1 MPANFPGGASL
12 GRWPEGLFE
21 HVPRQTDFIR
31 VRLDNRYIK
40 LLIMI
45 KVIISRTTVTLLT
58 KVMTKYDTTNHHLI
72 LIILMKKIEL
82 LYVIYMLIGKYDCI
96 FEL

>member
-1 MPANFPGGASL
+1 
-12 GRWPEGLFE
+12 
-21 HVPRQTDFIR
+21 
-31 VRLDNRYIK
+31 
-40 LLIMI
+40 MI